1 MYNIVCLK
9 NWMHYC
15 SMLLYIFGFYI
26 EYGYAGKED
35 NMEEYRFDG
44 SACEFLEAMKYILI
58 ARQMYKDNRKD
69 LLDVLTN
76 PDKVEEV
83 SDEYGMDD
91 YVLIKELIRM
101 TDELKDTGFYFK
113 KSLVETLLQ
122 QMEEREKKKADGKNG
137 T

>member
-1 MYNIVCLK
+1 
-9 NWMHYC
+9 
-15 SMLLYIFGFYI
+15 
-26 EYGYAGKED
+26 
-35 NMEEYRFDG
+35 MEEYRFDG